1 VPSTSTNH
9 AHTNNK
15 TNNNNAAA
23 VGAAHSYNQW
33 VAQAAVNN
41 NHASTSAPRFPP
53 PQSQHPPPPYH
64 GGMQHGIMPQQYAA
78 MAPQPSKPPPQ
89 FQQVLLTNPAAA
101 APYVYH
107 PPRNDQPTTTNN
119 NNNNPAPPSNTTH
132 PSFSYLS
139 MTAAANPTATTATT
153 NHPPQQLIPPPPP
166 PNAAQISQALAAR
179 YAARAMNG
187 GHEPNTAQ
195 IVEMMNRMNAAGGG
209 AAGSVALLGNSGAAS
224 GYINHHNYA
233 SLGSGNSGAART
245 NNVVHSSSAA
255 PPQPQQPRAAKRQR
269 TTQQPQ
275 QKKRRFT
282 TGTTL
287 TIHNSIVPCSTGG
300 VKSIDS
306 KTALEEIT
314 RRVRNECAILSL
326 LPSDEFIADKR
337 ERGELVG
344 GSSIRSKNKWLR
356 CVVTLVYSSLNLE
369 SPNPVG
375 WDEGIM
381 NDLDENTTVNGTTS
395 KKKRGGGRV
404 KRAHWFKGLYHK
416 LCGPQPWQC
425 TRPFVTKTVYQLL
438 LAEGC
443 ADWLISEHRWG
454 AMEQMVRPIIAVNLS
469 IWKPQ
474 VFGNRGDVLKT
485 HSKLIW
491 RKYRADHLRTIQDC
505 EKALVPP
512 QIGSAY
518 VRHVANC
525 SDWPILRTV
534 EKKEKEESVASG
546 GEVIDLSTTVVEV
559 SPDPVPV
566 CMPVGEANNN
576 GINFMWESKWTCDY
590 CSASFSDYDE
600 AVSHENEC
608 KEKSQTAEAANDDES
623 KSKESLVTEQTDN
636 DGDGVV
642 ENHIEFAM
650 EEKWKCDYCPKSFA
664 VYDEAVA
671 HESECKAKSQAA
683 EVANDD
689 ERKSKETPDED
700 QTMDDVHAESHVEFT
715 MEEKWN
721 CDYCSASFAVY
732 DEAAAHEAECKAK
745 SQLAEAVDDD
755 ESKTKESSDKEND
768 NIGVESNVE
777 FAVEENWKCD
787 YCSASFAVYDE
798 AVAHETEC
806 KAKSQLA
813 EAANDDESKTKES
826 HDKQQTVVDGV
837 VESSLEDETA
847 ANVAECKSKSQLAE
861 AADDDES
868 KTKKSPVTKETMDDG
883 AGVVESSVEDE
894 AVAHENEC
902 KAQSRVVELV
912 DEENEVKVNSGASDN
927 DAEAYARGW
936 KCDYCPAS
944 FSVYDEAVAH
954 ENECKAKS
962 QGEEEKKAEEV
973 VDVTETNVEA
983 NQSSVEGKGGFIVEE
998 KWKCD
1003 YCSASF
1009 SVFDEAVLHESEC
1022 KAKMQSAVVDDAT
1035 TGKENQTSDECG
1047 KKIVDHVVEEQW
1059 QCDNCEARFSDFD
1072 EAAAHE
1078 AECKRMS
1085 EAATSLPSS
1094 SSVSNRDADTTP
1106 QHAGLLDAVNGTDF
1120 FASDRLRSSMLK
1132 TLEKLHYE
1140 YFPLMSGGDKK
1151 LGEVCEKV
1159 LRCLHAVTPIHKENE
1174 IASKRRVECVLNHL
1188 EHRSGYLS
1196 NLNGIF
1202 RLRVNTTA
1210 LMDDSNPESPAE
1222 DVISLMSESEAED
1235 PEEIV
1240 VTYGLNSDGDQVIM
1254 AANSPEGAVE
1264 EGAAKSRM
1272 PQRIDTAILDR
1283 STPCGECILCNAPDC
1298 ERCFVCLSKGRTE
1311 TDVCIRK
1318 SCCKIPFENKAKS
1331 LLGFP
1336 PEWQYAFCDPNHGA
1350 LVKSP
1355 RRILSLAGLVIRRP
1369 MLAAFQT
1376 PGYQYFHSFEAAFS
1390 SVQHEDTSE
1399 ATKLVESFLSHV
1411 HGSDAMKSYPKH
1423 FLVGRRFCFEFT
1435 NVNGMNVAMFG
1446 VISTCFRE
1454 SSEAETDIFMVQYD
1468 SDCIEIAAKSLGTTI
1483 LRLQLISSEQAWGGC
1498 ISFERKA
1505 RIRGRH
1511 SVVRSIDQATAV
1523 EYWVTPDMR
1532 MEEMVEQDD
1541 GIKVPMLTILLR
1553 GYKFVFSAHND
1564 DEGIAVSVSCI
1575 SMNVDDGTADESILK
1590 PGELIDLGVFCPL
1603 SDSDTKPLP
1612 VFLLKNY
1619 VHNFSIDSYAGD
1631 GNGNVYD
1638 LTEDAKGTMHLA
1650 ATKKVLS
1657 YVRSSNDME
1666 VPTIHGGLDPSGK
1679 VHLLFGVRYRGDWK
1693 EYTSIMEEEIQ
1704 PIFRGEQK
1712 EVTLARNALINEQ
1725 QEARYLSAMK
1735 NFGPEELLQCAKF
1748 IGSLFLG
1755 SPTAVPSSGMK
1766 ERLFRVATCLRH
1778 RIAELGDPSIN
1789 VADQLIQRSIDQ
1801 VKASQQQQTVTGRL
1815 FAPHIAKTF

>member
-1 VPSTSTNH
+1 VPISSTSTNL
-9 AHTNNK
+9 AHTNNN

-41 NHASTSAPRFPP
+41 NHASNSAPRFPP
-53 PQSQHPPPPYH
+53 PSQHPPPPPYH
-64 GGMQHGIMPQQYAA
+64 GGMQHGIMPPQYAA
-78 MAPQPSKPPPQ
+78 MGPQPPQPPPQ

-107 PPRNDQPTTTNN
+107 PPRNDQPTTTTNN
-119 NNNNPAPPSNTTH
+119 NNNNPVPQSNTAH

-139 MTAAANPTATTATT
+139 MTAAANPTATTTATT
-153 NHPPQQLIPPPPP
+153 NHPPQQLIPPP

-195 IVEMMNRMNAAGGG
+195 IVEMMNRMNAAPAG
-209 AAGSVALLGNSGAAS
+209 AAGGSVAMLGNSGAVS
-224 GYINHHNYA
+224 GYINHSNYA
-233 SLGSGNSGAART
+233 SLGSGNSGAAGT
-245 NNVVHSSSAA
+245 NVVHSSSAA
-255 PPQPQQPRAAKRQR
+255 PPQPRAAKRQR
-269 TTQQPQ
+269 TTTQPQ

-287 TIHNSIVPCSTGG
+287 TIHNSIIPCSTGG

-306 KTALEEIT
+306 KTVLEEIT

-344 GSSIRSKNKWLR
+344 SSISSKNKWLR
-356 CVVTLVYSSLNLE
+356 CAVTLVYSSLNLE

-375 WDEGIM
+375 WDEGIIT
-381 NDLDENTTVNGTTS
+381 DLDENTVSGTKSITTATSS
-395 KKKRGGGRV
+395 KKKRGGGGRV

-425 TRPFVTKTVYQLL
+425 TRPFVAKAVYQLL

-443 ADWLISEHRWG
+443 TDWLISEHRWG
-454 AMEQMVRPIIAVNLS
+454 AMERMVRPIIAVNLS

-491 RKYRADHLRTIQDC
+491 RQYRADQLRTIQDC

-512 QIGSAY
+512 QIGCAY

-534 EKKEKEESVASG
+534 EKKKKKKESAASE

-559 SPDPVPV
+559 SPDPVPMCV
-566 CMPVGEANNN
+566 PVGEANNN
-576 GINFMWESKWTCDY
+576 GVNFMWESKWTCDY

-600 AVSHENEC
+600 AVTHENEC
-608 KEKSQTAEAANDDES
+608 KERSQTAEAANDDES
-623 KSKESLVTEQTDN
+623 KPKESLDTEQTDN

-689 ERKSKETPDED
+689 ESKTKEIPDTD
-700 QTMDDVHAESHVEFT
+700 QTMDDVDAESHVEFA

-732 DEAAAHEAECKAK
+732 DEAAAHEAECKSK
-745 SQLAEAVDDD
+745 SQLAEVVGDD
-755 ESKTKESSDKEND
+755 ESKTKE
-768 NIGVESNVE
+768 GPV
-777 FAVEENWKCD
+777 
-787 YCSASFAVYDE
+787 
-798 AVAHETEC
+798 
-806 KAKSQLA
+806 
-813 EAANDDESKTKES
+813 TKE
-826 HDKQQTVVDGV
+826 TMGDGV
-837 VESSLEDETA
+837 VESSVEDEAA
-847 ANVAECKSKSQLAE
+847 ANEAECKSKSQLAE

-868 KTKKSPVTKETMDDG
+868 KTKESPVTKETMDDG
-883 AGVVESSVEDE
+883 ADVVESSVEDEAVAHETECKAKSQLAESANDEESKTKGSHDKEQTIDDGDGVVESSAEDE

-912 DEENEVKVNSGASDN
+912 DEENEVKVNSGASDD
-927 DAEAYARGW
+927 DAEVHARGW
-936 KCDYCPAS
+936 RCDYCPAS

-973 VDVTETNVEA
+973 VGVTETNVEA
-983 NQSSVEGKGGFIVEE
+983 NQSCVEGKGGFIVEE

-1035 TGKENQTSDECG
+1035 TGKENQTSDEFG
-1047 KKIVDHVVEEQW
+1047 KKKVDHVVEEQW
-1059 QCDNCEARFSDFD
+1059 QCDYCEARFSDFD

-1120 FASDRLRSSMLK
+1120 FAADKLRSSMLK
-1132 TLEKLHYE
+1132 TLENLHYE

-1159 LRCLHAVTPIHKENE
+1159 LRCLHAVTPINKENE

-1210 LMDDSNPESPAE
+1210 LMDDSNPESPDE
-1222 DVISLMSESEAED
+1222 DVISLLSDSED

-1254 AANSPEGAVE
+1254 AANSPEGAAE

-1272 PQRIDTAILDR
+1272 PQRIDTAIFDR

-1298 ERCFVCLSKGRTE
+1298 ERCFVCLSKGRAE

-1331 LLGFP
+1331 LVGFP
-1336 PEWQYAFCDPNHGA
+1336 PEWQYAFCDPNQGV

-1638 LTEDAKGTMHLA
+1638 LFEDAKGTMHLA

-1657 YVRSSNDME
+1657 YVRSCNDTE

-1712 EVTLARNALINEQ
+1712 EVTLARNAMINEQ

-1735 NFGPEELLQCAKF
+1735 NFGPVELLQCAKF

-1801 VKASQQQQTVTGRL
+1801 VKGSQQQQTVTGRH

>member
-1 VPSTSTNH
+1 
-9 AHTNNK
+9 
-15 TNNNNAAA
+15 
-23 VGAAHSYNQW
+23 
-33 VAQAAVNN
+33 
-41 NHASTSAPRFPP
+41 
-53 PQSQHPPPPYH
+53 
-64 GGMQHGIMPQQYAA
+64 
-78 MAPQPSKPPPQ
+78 
-89 FQQVLLTNPAAA
+89 
-101 APYVYH
+101 
-107 PPRNDQPTTTNN
+107 
-119 NNNNPAPPSNTTH
+119 
-132 PSFSYLS
+132 
-139 MTAAANPTATTATT
+139 
-153 NHPPQQLIPPPPP
+153 
-166 PNAAQISQALAAR
+166 
-179 YAARAMNG
+179 
-187 GHEPNTAQ
+187 
-195 IVEMMNRMNAAGGG
+195 
-209 AAGSVALLGNSGAAS
+209 
-224 GYINHHNYA
+224 
-233 SLGSGNSGAART
+233 
-245 NNVVHSSSAA
+245 
-255 PPQPQQPRAAKRQR
+255 
-269 TTQQPQ
+269 
-275 QKKRRFT
+275 
-282 TGTTL
+282 
-287 TIHNSIVPCSTGG
+287 
-300 VKSIDS
+300 
-306 KTALEEIT
+306 
-314 RRVRNECAILSL
+314 
-326 LPSDEFIADKR
+326 
-337 ERGELVG
+337 
-344 GSSIRSKNKWLR
+344 
-356 CVVTLVYSSLNLE
+356 
-369 SPNPVG
+369 
-375 WDEGIM
+375 
-381 NDLDENTTVNGTTS
+381 
-395 KKKRGGGRV
+395 
-404 KRAHWFKGLYHK
+404 
-416 LCGPQPWQC
+416 
-425 TRPFVTKTVYQLL
+425 
-438 LAEGC
+438 
-443 ADWLISEHRWG
+443 
-454 AMEQMVRPIIAVNLS
+454 
-469 IWKPQ
+469 
-474 VFGNRGDVLKT
+474 
-485 HSKLIW
+485 
-491 RKYRADHLRTIQDC
+491 
-505 EKALVPP
+505 
-512 QIGSAY
+512 
-518 VRHVANC
+518 
-525 SDWPILRTV
+525 
-534 EKKEKEESVASG
+534 
-546 GEVIDLSTTVVEV
+546 
-559 SPDPVPV
+559 
-566 CMPVGEANNN
+566 
-576 GINFMWESKWTCDY
+576 
-590 CSASFSDYDE
+590 
-600 AVSHENEC
+600 
-608 KEKSQTAEAANDDES
+608 
-623 KSKESLVTEQTDN
+623 
-636 DGDGVV
+636 
-642 ENHIEFAM
+642 
-650 EEKWKCDYCPKSFA
+650 
-664 VYDEAVA
+664 
-671 HESECKAKSQAA
+671 
-683 EVANDD
+683 
-689 ERKSKETPDED
+689 
-700 QTMDDVHAESHVEFT
+700 
-715 MEEKWN
+715 
-721 CDYCSASFAVY
+721 
-732 DEAAAHEAECKAK
+732 
-745 SQLAEAVDDD
+745 
-755 ESKTKESSDKEND
+755 
-768 NIGVESNVE
+768 
-777 FAVEENWKCD
+777 
-787 YCSASFAVYDE
+787 
-798 AVAHETEC
+798 
-806 KAKSQLA
+806 
-813 EAANDDESKTKES
+813 
-826 HDKQQTVVDGV
+826 
-837 VESSLEDETA
+837 
-847 ANVAECKSKSQLAE
+847 
-861 AADDDES
+861 
-868 KTKKSPVTKETMDDG
+868 
-883 AGVVESSVEDE
+883 
-894 AVAHENEC
+894 
-902 KAQSRVVELV
+902 
-912 DEENEVKVNSGASDN
+912 
-927 DAEAYARGW
+927 
-936 KCDYCPAS
+936 
-944 FSVYDEAVAH
+944 
-954 ENECKAKS
+954 
-962 QGEEEKKAEEV
+962 
-973 VDVTETNVEA
+973 
-983 NQSSVEGKGGFIVEE
+983 
-998 KWKCD
+998 
-1003 YCSASF
+1003 
-1009 SVFDEAVLHESEC
+1009 
-1022 KAKMQSAVVDDAT
+1022 
-1035 TGKENQTSDECG
+1035 
-1047 KKIVDHVVEEQW
+1047 
-1059 QCDNCEARFSDFD
+1059 
-1072 EAAAHE
+1072 
-1078 AECKRMS
+1078 
-1085 EAATSLPSS
+1085 
-1094 SSVSNRDADTTP
+1094 
-1106 QHAGLLDAVNGTDF
+1106 
-1120 FASDRLRSSMLK
+1120 
-1132 TLEKLHYE
+1132 
-1140 YFPLMSGGDKK
+1140 
-1151 LGEVCEKV
+1151 
-1159 LRCLHAVTPIHKENE
+1159 
-1174 IASKRRVECVLNHL
+1174 
-1188 EHRSGYLS
+1188 
-1196 NLNGIF
+1196 
-1202 RLRVNTTA
+1202 
-1210 LMDDSNPESPAE
+1210 MDDSNPESPAE
-1222 DVISLMSESEAED
+1222 DVISLLSESEAED